1 MTLGLQL
8 TLPSAVPPRI
18 PPSFSTVDQNTIRRR
33 GAGLRAFDHYRLC
46 PGYTLFTPAG
56 QAQEVY
62 LIDLKGRIIQD
73 WLLPYQP
80 ISYAYLLPNGN
91 LFYNGTV
98 RADRNIAADE
108 LPIPNS
114 SDFQGSIGVKNNF
127 PEGVVAEIDRRGNV
141 IWEYR
146 HPHHH
151 YDACRLRNGN
161 FLIFCIEKLLPAVKL
176 TIQGQETIITDED
189 IYADALHEVTPEGH
203 LVWSWYAY
211 EHLDSGRD
219 WLHSHQDCLNL
230 IAGNSVQELSDGNI
244 LISSCQLSTVVMLD
258 RATGQIVWQL
268 GKEVLTHQ
276 QQPQELPNG
285 HFLILDHCI
294 QNQFPFQ
301 HYSRVIEVD
310 RLTQTIIW
318 EYHDRRPSSFFSPN
332 FAGVQRLP
340 NGNTLIT
347 EGDCGRLFEITPEG
361 DIVWEYINPHFHPRS
376 THEGDLPQ
384 QADEENAVF
393 GALRYLREEIT
404 WL

>member
-8 TLPSAVPPRI
+8 TVPSTVPLSI
-18 PPSFSTVDQNTIRRR
+18 HPSFSTADQNTIRRR

-56 QAQEVY
+56 SAQEVY
-62 LIDLKGRIIQD
+62 LIDLKGRMIQE
-73 WLLPYQP
+73 WQLPYPP
-80 ISYAYLLPNGN
+80 ISCASLLPNGN

-98 RADRNIAADE
+98 RADRNVAADE
-108 LPIPNS
+108 LPTPNS
-114 SDFQGSIGVKNNF
+114 SDLQGSLGVENSRS
-127 PEGVVAEIDRRGNV
+127 EGVVAEIDRRGNV
-141 IWEYR
+141 VWEYR
-146 HPHHH
+146 HPNHH
-151 YDACRLRNGN
+151 YDACCLRNGN
-161 FLIFCIEKLLPAVKL
+161 FLIFCIEKLPPTVKL
-176 TIQGQETIITDED
+176 PSQEQDTSIADEA
-189 IYADALHEVTPEGH
+189 IYGHVLHEVTPEGH
-203 LVWSWYAY
+203 RVWSWYAY

-219 WLHSHQDCLNL
+219 WLHSHQDCLEWV
-230 IAGNSVQELSDGNI
+230 AGNSVQELSDGHI
-244 LISSCQLSTVVMLD
+244 LISSGQHSTMAIID
-258 RATGQIVWQL
+258 RATGQVVWQL
-268 GKEVLTHQ
+268 GQAVLTHQ
-276 QQPQELPNG
+276 QRPQELPNG

-310 RLTQTIIW
+310 RLTQTIVW

-332 FAGVQRLP
+332 FAGVQRLS

-347 EGDCGRLFEITPEG
+347 EGDCGRFFEITPEG

-376 THEGDLPQ
+376 TAEGDPPHSG
-384 QADEENAVF
+384 DEENTVF